1 MTLLARIR
9 NGIDACQWHFYQSN
23 LISINELH
31 ARACK
36 TLVGSSLEGAAMTKR
51 IDVVEL
57 AHELSKIASTTSD
70 PATGR
75 QLMEVVER
83 ILRAAGLPPPGS

>member
-1 MTLLARIR
+1 MT
-9 NGIDACQWHFYQSN
+9 
-23 LISINELH
+23 E
-31 ARACK
+31 
-36 TLVGSSLEGAAMTKR
+36 M

-70 PATGR
+70 PDTGR

-83 ILRAAGLPPPGS
+83 LLRAAGLPPASS